1 MKVRAALLKQQGL
14 PAPYATSRPLELV
27 EIDLAP
33 PGPGEV
39 LVKTAAAGLCH
50 SDLSIIAGERPRTMP
65 MVLGHEAAGV
75 VEAVGE
81 GVNDLQKGDHVVML
95 FVPGCGRCA
104 PCAEGHPV
112 RCGLAATAAVNGT
125 LITGAKRMSFKC
137 EEVNHMVGVSAYAEY
152 AVLARQGVLK
162 IDKELPLDIAALFGC
177 AVMTG
182 VGAAVNT
189 AQVRPGETV
198 AVIGLGGVGLS
209 ALMGAV
215 VAGAS
220 RIVAVDLDDRKLAF
234 AQQLGATD
242 IVNSG
247 HPDAVAKLRDMTD
260 GGVHHALEMV
270 GAAKALEFAYAVT
283 RRGGTT
289 TTVGLPAPTATFV
302 APIGQM
308 VVEERTVKGSYMGS
322 CVPQRD
328 VPRFVSLYR
337 QGKLPVDKLLS
348 AHIKFEDINE
358 GFDRLARGDV
368 IRQIIRF

>member
-1 MKVRAALLKQQGL
+1 
-14 PAPYATSRPLELV
+14 
-27 EIDLAP
+27 
-33 PGPGEV
+33 V

-50 SDLSIIAGERPRTMP
+50 SDLSIIAGERPRSMP

-75 VEAVGE
+75 IEAVGE
-81 GVNDLQKGDHVVML
+81 GVHDLQKGDHVIML
-95 FVPGCGRCA
+95 FVPSCGVCD
-104 PCAEGHPV
+104 PCAEGRPV
-112 RCGLAATAAVNGT
+112 QCPTALKAAGNGT
-125 LITGAKRMSFKC
+125 LITGAKRLSFKC

-152 AVLARQGVLK
+152 AVMARRGVLK
-162 IDKELPLDIAALFGC
+162 IDKDLPLEMAALFGC

-189 AQVRPGETV
+189 AQVRPGQTV
-198 AVIGLGGVGLS
+198 AVVGLGGVGLS

-215 VAGAS
+215 VAGAV
-220 RIVAVDLDDRKLAF
+220 RIIACDLDDRKLEF
-234 AQQLGATD
+234 ARTLGATD
-242 IVNSG
+242 VINSG
-247 HPDAVAKLRDMTD
+247 HPDAVAKLRDMTK
-260 GGVHHALEMV
+260 GGVDHALEMV

-283 RRGGTT
+283 RSGGTT

-328 VPRFVSLYR
+328 VPRFVALYR
-337 QGKLPVDKLLS
+337 AGKLPVEKLLS
-348 AHIKFEDINE
+348 ARIKFEDINE

-368 IRQIIRF
+368 IRQIIMF